1 MDDIYNDLEEYNPN
15 EKRKILISFDD
26 MISDMLS
33 SNKLCLLVTKLFIRR
48 RKLKIYLVCIT
59 QSYFTAPKN
68 ITLNSTHYFVMKIP
82 KKGTSTNC
90 I

>member
-1 MDDIYNDLEEYNPN
+1 
-15 EKRKILISFDD
+15 

-33 SNKLCLLVTKLFIRR
+33 SKKLCLLVTRLFIRR
-48 RKLKIYLVCIT
+48 RKLKIYLFFIT
-59 QSYFTAPKN
+59 QSYFAAPKN
-68 ITLNSTHYFVMKIP
+68 IILYSTHYFVMKIP

>member
-1 MDDIYNDLEEYNPN
+1 
-15 EKRKILISFDD
+15 

-33 SNKLCLLVTKLFIRR
+33 NKKLSLIVTKLFIRR
-48 RKLKIYLVCIT
+48 RKLKIYLVFIA
-59 QSYFTAPKN
+59 QSYFAAPKN
-68 ITLNSTHYFVMKIP
+68 ITLNSMHYFAMKIP